1 MLVIPKPIH
10 QNFLVE
16 LELWVCS
23 LVNFIFAHGVILN
36 PNVDLE
42 ILAKATGNGYMI
54 ESVTVECL
62 VV

>member
-10 QNFLVE
+10 QNFLVL
-16 LELWVCS
+16 LELWVSS

-62 VV
+62 VL